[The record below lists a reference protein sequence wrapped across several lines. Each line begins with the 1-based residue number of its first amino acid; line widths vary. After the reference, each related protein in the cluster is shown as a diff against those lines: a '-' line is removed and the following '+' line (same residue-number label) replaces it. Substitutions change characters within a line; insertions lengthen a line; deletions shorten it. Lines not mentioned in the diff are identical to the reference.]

1 MSPYFVT
8 VFREMARQ
16 VRRRRSRHHKTM
28 IKQIFLC
35 IVLTGLSGQAFAQ
48 KMSTPRKVGVG
59 TASPQ
64 GQLHV
69 ASDST
74 TDPFVLVTSH
84 SVTGYGLAVS
94 TSGSVGVGTTAPFN
108 KLHVQGTAGG
118 AAGIYLNSA
127 APSGTTSTL

>member
-1 MSPYFVT
+1 M
-8 VFREMARQ
+8 
-16 VRRRRSRHHKTM
+16 VRKLL
-28 IKQIFLC
+28 IIYA
-35 IVLTGLSGQAFAQ
+35 VLTSLSAPAFAQ
-48 KMSTPRKVGVG
+48 KMSTPRKIGIG

-64 GQLHV
+64 GKLHV